1 MVIYNLVIVVGFVNG
16 VALKEGSDVLG
27 LIGIMVTLF
36 VIFIGGIYNVCK
48 PSDSCSIYFSL

>member
-16 VALKEGSDVLG
+16 VAFKEGSDVLG

-36 VIFIGGIYNVCK
+36 VIFIGGMHNV
-48 PSDSCSIYFSL
+48 